1 MIIARVDRV
10 TPILA
15 RSACRALGIDLAGE
29 GASRCDRD
37 GLATLVG
44 CVRGDTRRRC
54 DSRRGVDV
62 DDTRHS
68 WGQRVSGAL
77 EERGELQVVQRQGT
91 DAQDG
96 TAWMKHRKGRGRER
110 SEGLVAGGAF
120 IPLPV
125 RDVTQQQLF
134 AQGLGYNQLQK

>member
-1 MIIARVDRV
+1 MSGNISFLGNKIFEIPPFFQTRPGDLGKKVHACSLRF
-10 TPILA
+10 
-15 RSACRALGIDLAGE
+15 SALN
-29 GASRCDRD
+29 
-37 GLATLVG
+37 
-44 CVRGDTRRRC
+44 RR
-54 DSRRGVDV
+54 VDV

-96 TAWMKHRKGRGRER
+96 TAWMKHRKGRGREW

-120 IPLPV
+120 IPLPG
-125 RDVTQQQLF
+125 RDVTQQQRF
-134 AQGLGYNQLQK
+134 AQGRG